1 MMEGADTFHCL
12 PQLVLIP
19 GIQVQDQFFCLIICV
34 CISEAVGVE
43 QAQDVNK
50 SMPSS
55 SASHAVPSPAIP
67 PVECR

>member
-1 MMEGADTFHCL
+1 MIEGADTFHCL
-12 PQLVLIP
+12 PQLVDSRHSGSGPI
-19 GIQVQDQFFCLIICV
+19 FCLIICV